1 MTRHDE
7 MMNFLNNHLTAGFTV
22 ESLAGDASF
31 RRYHRIHFKVASEH
45 DKDEMTY
52 LLMDAPPDKES
63 VTEFVSVAGIMS
75 EAVNVPDIIAQD
87 IAKGF
92 LLLQDFGT
100 TEFAHLIKDDKANMS
115 RYYQKAYETLIKLQ
129 DLDID
134 VDLPAYSDDKLNDEM
149 DLFSQWFSPYI
160 NVSFTADD
168 ELLWEQLKKQ
178 VITDVQNQPKV
189 IVHRDYHSRNL
200 MQDKASDELGVIDFQ
215 DAVIGADTYDLVS
228 LVRDAYIDV
237 DETWVDEQIGIF
249 YELKNPNMTLHDFT
263 KNVNIMGVQRHLKVL
278 GIFIRLYQRDGKARY
293 LQNIPKVMNDFCHEL
308 NWLSEQSG
316 DDIYT
321 DFKEFMY
328 QKILP
333 AYNQVFVSA

>member
-7 MMNFLNNHLTAGFTV
+7 MMNFLNNRLTAGFTV

-52 LLMDAPPDKES
+52 LLMDAPPGKES

-100 TEFAHLIKDDKANMS
+100 TEFAHLIKDDKANMA

-134 VDLPAYSDDKLNDEM
+134 VDLPVYRDEKLNDEM

-168 ELLWEQLKKQ
+168 ELLWE
-178 VITDVQNQPKV
+178 
-189 IVHRDYHSRNL
+189 R
-200 MQDKASDELGVIDFQ
+200 
-215 DAVIGADTYDLVS
+215 
-228 LVRDAYIDV
+228 
-237 DETWVDEQIGIF
+237 
-249 YELKNPNMTLHDFT
+249 LKNKSSLMSKISPKLLFIAIITVAISCKT
-263 KNVNIMGVQRHLKVL
+263 K
-278 GIFIRLYQRDGKARY
+278 RLISWA
-293 LQNIPKVMNDFCHEL
+293 
-308 NWLSEQSG
+308 
-316 DDIYT
+316 
-321 DFKEFMY
+321 
-328 QKILP
+328 
-333 AYNQVFVSA
+333 

>member
-45 DKDEMTY
+45 DKDKMTY

-115 RYYQKAYETLIKLQ
+115 RYYQRAYETLIKLQ

-134 VDLPAYSDDKLNDEM
+134 VDLPAYSDEKLNDEM

-168 ELLWEQLKKQ
+168 ELLWERLKKQ
-178 VITDVQNQPKV
+178 VITDVQSQPKV

-237 DETWVDEQIGIF
+237 DETWVNEQIGIF
-249 YELKNPNMTLHDFT
+249 YELKNPNMTLNDFT
-263 KNVNIMGVQRHLKVL
+263 KNVNIMGIQRHLKVL
-278 GIFIRLYQRDGKARY
+278 GIFIRLYQRDSKARY
-293 LQNIPKVMNDFCHEL
+293 LQNIPKVMNDLCHEL
-308 NWLSEQSG
+308 NWLSEQGG

-321 DFKEFMY
+321 DFKEFIC

-333 AYNQVFVSA
+333 TYNQVFISA